1 MNVGAHRGQLRGA
14 SRSASVLSQGA
25 NMAEAIKEVREVLAI
40 RPQGIYSHVILGNY
54 EHRQKSYAAATAD
67 YQAVGNKLGISDKK

>member
-1 MNVGAHRGQLRGA
+1 
-14 SRSASVLSQGA
+14 
-25 NMAEAIKEVREVLAI
+25 MAEAIKKVREVLAI